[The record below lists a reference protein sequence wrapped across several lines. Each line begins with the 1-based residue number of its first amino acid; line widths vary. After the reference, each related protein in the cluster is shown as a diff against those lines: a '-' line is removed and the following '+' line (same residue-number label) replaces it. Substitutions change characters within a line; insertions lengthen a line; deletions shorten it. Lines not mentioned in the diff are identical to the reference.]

1 MRYMRILSIC
11 ALAIQRRNAH
21 GIVKRQAK
29 INHLGFWDVS
39 QSFDRTFPVT
49 LPADRWPMLLE
60 QYRYTDAITCQ
71 QTQIRAELEET
82 EELKEAGEMEKTDGR
97 SRVDRTDGRGKD
109 LLSKEQTWFWL
120 ERFMEES

>member
-1 MRYMRILSIC
+1 MADAFGSC
-11 ALAIQRRNAH
+11 Q
-21 GIVKRQAK
+21 
-29 INHLGFWDVS
+29 
-39 QSFDRTFPVT
+39 DRFTV
-49 LPADRWPMLLE
+49 E